1 MGILQSDLATHANVR
16 MGCAFFQRLRQMVVL
31 QPGESNHL
39 EAEVRFLVR
48 IGYDPPLGIALMAE
62 CVGID
67 KFVIRHPT
75 HPFTEP
81 LLPPGGIPK
90 CQ

>member
-16 MGCAFFQRLRQMVVL
+16 MGCTFFQRLRQRVVL

-62 CVGID
+62 RVELD
-67 KFVIRHPT
+67 KFVSRHPT